1 MRWILDLLHN
11 GLRFVFNLVTRLP
24 GPRVDYVVIEVSG
37 SYPERT
43 PPAGPLLPR
52 LLRRPW
58 QRPDESL
65 EALRARLERISA
77 APGVAG
83 VVLRVRG
90 LRASMAAVQSLR
102 DAVAAL
108 RRTGKRVVASLNDA
122 DLPGYYLATAAE
134 EIWMPEAGYWNVWG
148 LRTEITFFR
157 EALDRA
163 GILPEYER
171 IAEYKTA
178 ADPFMRSGL
187 SEHHREVLESVLDSL
202 MTEIAGD
209 VAASRRLDPGAAR
222 AAIDRSPLHADEAR
236 EAGLV
241 DVVGFEDEMPAR
253 LGSPGRPA
261 VMRPW
266 AQARM
271 RLPVPYR
278 WDAGRPAVGVVELIG
293 TIVPGESRDSPVPLP
308 VVGGR
313 FAGSDTVARAFRA
326 AERDP
331 RVRAVVFHVDSRG
344 GSALASDLIWR
355 EVDRVKRSKPVVV
368 HMGGTAGSGGYYVS
382 CGASHIVA
390 QPATVTGSIGVIAGK
405 MTGRGLMGHLG
416 LNREIV
422 ARGEAATIESAFQP
436 FSEEQ
441 RGRVR
446 RSIES
451 VYRRFVGRV
460 AAGRRKSE
468 DEVHAVARGRV
479 WTGRQALERG
489 LVDELGDFTVA
500 VRRARELAGIPPAQV
515 ARVVTI
521 RPPLA
526 AGIPA
531 AGGAI
536 QGALA
541 DAASGVLAAGA
552 ALADA
557 AEALRVAL
565 ALVGEP
571 ALLLMPEAF
580 D

>member
-1 MRWILDLLHN
+1 MRWILDLLRN
-11 GLRFVFNLVTRLP
+11 GLRLVFNLATRLP
-24 GPRVDYVVIEVSG
+24 GPPVDYVVIEVSG

-77 APGVAG
+77 APRVQG
-83 VVLRVRG
+83 VVLRVRD
-90 LRASMAAVQSLR
+90 LRASTATVQSLR
-102 DAVAAL
+102 DVVAAL
-108 RRTGKRVVASLNDA
+108 RRSGRRVVASLGDA
-122 DLPGYYLATAAE
+122 DLPGYYLATAAD
-134 EIWMPEAGYWNVWG
+134 EIWMPEAAYWNVWG
-148 LRTEITFFR
+148 LRAEITFFR

-202 MTEIAGD
+202 MAEIAGD
-209 VAASRRLDPGAAR
+209 VAAARRLDPGAVR
-222 AAIDRSPLHADEAR
+222 AAIDRSPLRADEAR

-261 VMRPW
+261 AIRPW

-278 WDAGRPAVGVVELIG
+278 WDAGWPAIGVVELIG
-293 TIVPGESRDSPVPLP
+293 TIVPGESRDSPVPFP

-326 AERDP
+326 AERNP
-331 RVRAVVFHVDSRG
+331 RVRAVIFHVDSRG

-355 EVDRVKRSKPVVV
+355 EVDRVRRSKPVVV

-405 MTGRGLMGHLG
+405 MTGRGLMEHLG

-436 FSEEQ
+436 FSDEQ
-441 RGRVR
+441 RARVR
-446 RSIES
+446 HAIEA
-451 VYRRFVGRV
+451 VYGRFVGRV
-460 AAGRRKSE
+460 AAGRGRSE

-489 LVDELGDFTVA
+489 LVDEIGDFALA
-500 VRRARELAGIPPAQV
+500 VHRARELAGIPPAQA

-521 RPPLA
+521 RPPHA
-526 AGIPA
+526 AGIPV
-531 AGGAI
+531 AGGTAPAWLAHG
-536 QGALA
+536 GALA
-541 DAASGVLAAGA
+541 DAAGS
-552 ALADA
+552 
-557 AEALRVAL
+557 LRTAL
-565 ALVGEP
+565 ALLGEP